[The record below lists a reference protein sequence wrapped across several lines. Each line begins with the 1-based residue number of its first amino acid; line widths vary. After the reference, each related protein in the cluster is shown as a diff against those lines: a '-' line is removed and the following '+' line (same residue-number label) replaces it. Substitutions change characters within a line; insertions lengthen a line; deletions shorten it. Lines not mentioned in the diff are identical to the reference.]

1 MYSRTAFF
9 AFFANRAGRIFNNFR
24 VFNRA
29 AQFDSPRLRQNKC
42 WFFCDLGVFVYGPQN
57 LPISSCLKSPLT
69 IRGDE
74 KMRAAVGGK
83 PLEPEAIGLGEG
95 L

>member
-1 MYSRTAFF
+1 MHQRPLSERIRPTEHLPPRVQHFQLLNRENSRLQRVIVGRVRKPRTEPAHFF
-9 AFFANRAGRIFNNFR
+9 
-24 VFNRA
+24 
-29 AQFDSPRLRQNKC
+29 L
-42 WFFCDLGVFVYGPQN
+42 
-57 LPISSCLKSPLT
+57 LKSPLT

-74 KMRAAVGGK
+74 KCRAVGGK